1 MDATSFSRGLGF
13 SINSKVNIKQRPVSA
28 YNIPMRSKLHTKTN
42 TLAVENEI
50 KETLSHEE
58 QATVTFRNND
68 EEDPEESPGTIK
80 NNDFHSSNKDRVTV
94 TAQTNR
100 SEFRISTLVKPKI
113 YKPDP
118 LFERLKQPK
127 GTYQPR
133 EPFLEKEFRGL
144 FNADY

>member
-58 QATVTFRNND
+58 
-68 EEDPEESPGTIK
+68 
-80 NNDFHSSNKDRVTV
+80 
-94 TAQTNR
+94 
-100 SEFRISTLVKPKI
+100 
-113 YKPDP
+113 
-118 LFERLKQPK
+118 
-127 GTYQPR
+127 
-133 EPFLEKEFRGL
+133 
-144 FNADY
+144 

>member
-1 MDATSFSRGLGF
+1 MEATSFSRGLGF
-13 SINSKVNIKQRPVSA
+13 SLNSKVNIKQRPVSA
-28 YNIPMRSKLHTKTN
+28 YNIPIRSKQHTKTN

-68 EEDPEESPGTIK
+68 EEDGEGSPGSKK
-80 NNDFHSSNKDRVTV
+80 NYDFAISNKDRNIM

-100 SEFRISTLVKPKI
+100 TEFRISTLVKPKV

-118 LFERLKQPK
+118 LFERLK
-127 GTYQPR
+127 
-133 EPFLEKEFRGL
+133 
-144 FNADY
+144 